1 MARNRAAAQKLNTEG
16 VRQGKASGIPCA
28 GIPRGSIPL
37 ALARLREKSNPAD
50 ALPIYQRTIE
60 PTMSRKEAYAR
71 AHGVHPVVAASRIQH
86 ARKDFRT
93 FANLAGRG
101 EIRRQF

>member
-37 ALARLREKSNPAD
+37 ALARLREKT
-50 ALPIYQRTIE
+50 LPIYQRTIE